1 MFFEAV
7 ITPREFVHNNEFVY
21 VVNFIFNCIHA
32 NFCVISSMKFKHYL
46 PSRANNLVHKQ
57 GKAISGSITVNVD
70 IDGSIKIKSNL
81 VHHDLTRGTFFIG
94 FMKVN
99 E

>member
-1 MFFEAV
+1 MRLAQLIIKKHFLRTYNALLMNV
-7 ITPREFVHNNEFVY
+7 LIY
-21 VVNFIFNCIHA
+21 VVNFIFKI
-32 NFCVISSMKFKHYL
+32 HYL
-46 PSRANNLVHKQ
+46 PLRANNLVHKQ

-70 IDGSIKIKSNL
+70 IDSSIKIKSNL
-81 VHHDLTRGTFFIG
+81 VHHDLTRGTFFID